1 MMMLNIEHTPAVI
14 ALAEFVDA
22 ARCLEIVTAP
32 EAAHD
37 PVALWG
43 MVPLG
48 LPPKETLAAVARLPR
63 SPDPDR
69 LATMIDLARDRY
81 GFAIEAARKHF
92 TVKELPEDV
101 ITH

>member
-1 MMMLNIEHTPAVI
+1 MMLSLNHTPAVI

-22 ARCLEIVTAP
+22 VRCLEIVTAP

-37 PVALWG
+37 PVALWS

-92 TVKELPEDV
+92 TPPE
-101 ITH
+101 ITAHVTHH